1 MTWKGKCPVVELIT
15 TTYQTGVKLTKDAM
29 QMVETQFQRLT
40 GLDKWFVDVVPTSST
55 IPATSFFESP
65 LDRAH
70 RAIFDP
76 QGLSAETKLVFILY
90 RLRHVLLPEGAMGKP
105 HNLL

>member
-1 MTWKGKCPVVELIT
+1 
-15 TTYQTGVKLTKDAM
+15 M
-29 QMVETQFQRLT
+29 QR
-40 GLDKWFVDVVPTSST
+40 
-55 IPATSFFESP
+55 A

-76 QGLSAETKLVFILY
+76 QGLSTETKLVFILY
-90 RLRHVLLPEGAMGKP
+90 RLRHVLLPEGEMGKP